1 MKITAQLIREVREI
15 TGAPMMRAKKVLE
28 EVGDKKK
35 AIEILKKEGF
45 EKMAKR
51 ADRATSAGV
60 VVSYTHHTGKVAS
73 LVELLCETD
82 FVAKN
87 ELFLEVANNI
97 AMQVASMNP
106 KDEKELLSQEF
117 IKDPSKKIEELIKEA
132 TAKTGENIKLGR
144 FSRIEVGASSS
155 DAI

>member
-1 MKITAQLIREVREI
+1 MKKITADLIREVREE
-15 TGAPMMRAKKVLE
+15 TGAPMLRAKKVLE
-28 EVGDKKK
+28 EYAGDKKK
-35 AIEILKKEGF
+35 AIDVLKEEGF

-51 ADRATSAGV
+51 TDRTTENGIV
-60 VVSYTHHTGKVAS
+60 VAYSHHTGRVAS

-106 KDEKELLSQEF
+106 KDEKELL
-117 IKDPSKKIEELIKEA
+117 A
-132 TAKTGENIKLGR
+132 
-144 FSRIEVGASSS
+144 
-155 DAI
+155 